1 MRMVIQRVKS
11 ASVSVENNYSTRIK
25 EGLICYVAFSSTDST
40 KDYEWSINKLSK
52 IKIFKNN
59 MSLIETG
66 GELLI
71 VSQFTLFA
79 SLKKGNKP
87 SFSRAA
93 NPTLA
98 KKLYNDF
105 LNLCNKKL
113 NTTNIKTGIFGAH
126 MLVESINDGPF
137 TLSLDT
143 KQRE

>member
-1 MRMVIQRVKS
+1 MRLVIQRVKS
-11 ASVSVENNYSTRIK
+11 ASLSVENNYSTRIN

-40 KDYEWSINKLSK
+40 SDYEWSINKLSK
-52 IKIFKNN
+52 MKIFKNN
-59 MSLIETG
+59 MSLIEKS

-79 SLKKGNKP
+79 SLKKGNRP
-87 SFSRAA
+87 SFSKAA
-93 NPTLA
+93 NPALA

-105 LNLCNKKL
+105 LTLCTEKL

>member
-1 MRMVIQRVKS
+1 
-11 ASVSVENNYSTRIK
+11 
-25 EGLICYVAFSSTDST
+25 
-40 KDYEWSINKLSK
+40 
-52 IKIFKNN
+52 
-59 MSLIETG
+59 MSLIEKS

-79 SLKKGNKP
+79 SLKKGNRP
-87 SFSRAA
+87 SFSKAA
-93 NPTLA
+93 NPALA

-105 LNLCNKKL
+105 LTLCNEKL

-143 KQRE
+143 KERE